1 MNIYIHRFLKIMNE
15 ITNRKPVS
23 AYQQLSGIL
32 NAYKTEE
39 VTLTEALQK
48 LQLKEGRPVRPSCK
62 VTTNGAI
69 SLHGLSK
76 QPITLYVEQ
85 WEKMSKLFKNGYFDN
100 YIKYNENRI
109 KRRRPRAEKEENQEN
124 QENQENHED
133 EEVEVSN

>member
-1 MNIYIHRFLKIMNE
+1 MTE
-15 ITNRKPVS
+15 ITNKRPVS

-39 VTLTEALQK
+39 LSITEALQK
-48 LQLKEGRPVRPSCK
+48 LQLKESKPVRPYCK

-85 WEKMSKLFKNGYFDN
+85 WEKMNKLFKNGYFDN

-109 KRRRPRAEKEENQEN
+109 KRRRPRVEKESDDQVDDNEI
-124 QENQENHED
+124 
-133 EEVEVSN
+133 VESTI

>member
-1 MNIYIHRFLKIMNE
+1 MTE
-15 ITNRKPVS
+15 ITNKRPVS

-39 VTLTEALQK
+39 LTITEALQK
-48 LQLKEGRPVRPSCK
+48 LQLKESKPVRPYCK

-85 WEKMSKLFKNGYFDN
+85 WEKMNKLFKNGYFDN

-109 KRRRPRAEKEENQEN
+109 KRRRPRVEKGADDQVEEN
-124 QENQENHED
+124 
-133 EEVEVSN
+133 EELEVSN

>member
-1 MNIYIHRFLKIMNE
+1 MSELNNE
-15 ITNRKPVS
+15 VKEKRPVS

-39 VTLTEALQK
+39 LSITEALQK
-48 LQLKEGRPVRPSCK
+48 LQLKESKPVRPYCK

-85 WEKMSKLFKNGYFDN
+85 WEKMNKLFKNGYFDN

-109 KRRRPRAEKEENQEN
+109 KRRRPRVEKESDDQVDDNEI
-124 QENQENHED
+124 
-133 EEVEVSN
+133 VESTI

>member
-1 MNIYIHRFLKIMNE
+1 MTE
-15 ITNRKPVS
+15 ITNKRPVS

-39 VTLTEALQK
+39 LSITEALQK
-48 LQLKEGRPVRPSCK
+48 LQLKESKPVRPYCK

-85 WEKMSKLFKNGYFDN
+85 WEKMNKLFKNGYFDN

-109 KRRRPRAEKEENQEN
+109 KRRRPRVEKESDDQVEENEI
-124 QENQENHED
+124 
-133 EEVEVSN
+133 VESTI

>member
-1 MNIYIHRFLKIMNE
+1 MTE
-15 ITNRKPVS
+15 ITNKRPVS

-39 VTLTEALQK
+39 LSITEALQK
-48 LQLKEGRPVRPSCK
+48 LQLKENKPVRPYCK

-85 WEKMSKLFKNGYFDN
+85 WEKMNKLFKNGYFDN

-109 KRRRPRAEKEENQEN
+109 KRRRPRVEKENDDQVEEN
-124 QENQENHED
+124 
-133 EEVEVSN
+133 EELEVSN